1 MSLQHL
7 SRSGYWDVNIGQHS
21 SFCTAKTQEKGSCE
35 RIFEVTD
42 VFALKVTF
50 QHTILTFNQ
59 LTFIHTESSENHRL
73 SENSREIEDI

>member
-1 MSLQHL
+1 M
-7 SRSGYWDVNIGQHS
+7 
-21 SFCTAKTQEKGSCE
+21 
-35 RIFEVTD
+35 TD

-59 LTFIHTESSENHRL
+59 LTFIHPESSENHRL